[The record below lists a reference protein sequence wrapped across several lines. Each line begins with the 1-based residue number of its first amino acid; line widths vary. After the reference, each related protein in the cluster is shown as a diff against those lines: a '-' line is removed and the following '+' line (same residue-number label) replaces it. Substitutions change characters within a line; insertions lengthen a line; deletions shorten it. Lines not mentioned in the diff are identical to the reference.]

1 MTVQKPLVFC
11 ATFVASLTLLFAPT
25 PTPAQATTT
34 LVPACGAVNIR
45 TGSSTTAPIKV
56 SLGANASLTIVGQV
70 SGGTWNAVCPSSK
83 TGNTWYRVSAIN
95 GKSVSSL
102 YGVASLY
109 AATGVLTTA
118 R

>member
-11 ATFVASLTLLFAPT
+11 ATFVASLALLFAPT